1 MRELTAVTLIV
12 LAGAALTAAMVYEAA
27 LASGV
32 VMALVGLAVA
42 VMFWG
47 RPGLDDSQPVYGSP
61 EALAEEERRRS
72 ALRARFAL
80 RAPLEGMGVVL
91 IVTLGGAVA
100 MAAMVYELH
109 WLTGLSMVAVGLTV
123 AVMFWLRPKAKA

>member
-1 MRELTAVTLIV
+1 MREFAAVTLIV
-12 LAGAALTAAMVYEAA
+12 LAGAALTAAMVYEVA

-32 VMALVGLAVA
+32 VMVLVGLAVA

-47 RPGLDDSQPVYGSP
+47 RPEVDESQPVYGSP
-61 EALAEEERRRS
+61 EALAEEARRRAERVS
-72 ALRARFAL
+72 RIPK
-80 RAPLEGMGVVL
+80 APLEGMGVVL
-91 IVTLGGAVA
+91 VVTLGGAVA

-123 AVMFWLRPKAKA
+123 AAMFWLRPKAKA